1 MVNSQS
7 TESERLLRAGLEQLS
22 ISLSDIQIGQLLSFI
37 QLIAKWN
44 KTHNLTAIKDP
55 AEMVSKHL
63 IDSLSIA
70 KDFPSGDVLDVG
82 SGAGLPGIPLAILKP
97 QQSFTL
103 LDASLKRVAFLQ
115 ESRRKLALTNINPI
129 HSRVEDFSGQ
139 KFAVITSRAFTS
151 LVNMLQQTEH
161 LLAPDGCWLAMKGVY
176 PSEEI
181 AEVGAQYKIDST
193 SKVHVPGLSAER
205 HLVQISRC

>member
-7 TESERLLRAGLEQLS
+7 TEPERLLRAGLDQLS
-22 ISLSDIQIGQLLSFI
+22 ISLSNIQIGQLLSFI

-55 AEMVSKHL
+55 VEMVSKHL
-63 IDSLSIA
+63 IDSMSIA
-70 KDFPSGDVLDVG
+70 KDFPSGDILDVG

-139 KFAVITSRAFTS
+139 QFAVITSRAFTS

-176 PSEEI
+176 PGEEI
-181 AEVGAQYKIDST
+181 AEVGTQYKIDST